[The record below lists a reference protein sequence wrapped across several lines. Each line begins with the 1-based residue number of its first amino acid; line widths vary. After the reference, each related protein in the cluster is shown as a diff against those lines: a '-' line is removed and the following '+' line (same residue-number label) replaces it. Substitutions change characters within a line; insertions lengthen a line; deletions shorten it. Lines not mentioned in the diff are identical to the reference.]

1 MGVAAPRGGIDWA
14 QRGAAYEAAA
24 ANPHHE
30 GPHAALEDRPP
41 AAVSGSID
49 KWARTWIVA
58 GAAAVRGWDDL
69 HLRRD
74 EPLDRVLPVV
84 DNQLRRH
91 ASQVRVGDVVGN
103 ETVDEARIEHVA
115 TVPSDQLDR

>member
-1 MGVAAPRGGIDWA
+1 MGVAAPRCGIDRA

-30 GPHAALEDRPP
+30 GPHAALEDRPTGGGEWVDRQVGP
-41 AAVSGSID
+41 HLDRCGLV
-49 KWARTWIVA
+49 R
-58 GAAAVRGWDDL
+58 VRGWDDL

-91 ASQVRVGDVVGN
+91 ASQFRVGDVVRN
-103 ETVDEARIEHVA
+103 ETVDETRIEHVA
-115 TVPSDQLDR
+115 AVPADQLDW